1 MPYERGM
8 DTTNSKELKA
18 RLKELREERDA
29 LVGAISWL
37 DEPEVLDTA
46 LRTLRSL
53 EGEIAR
59 LEQQ

>member
-1 MPYERGM
+1 MPYEPGM